1 MKVFDADAHVIEPPE
16 LYFDGLDPKFR
27 ARVTVDHEI
36 GDHHGRLMPLLDGQ
50 PSYGGSPWMKEVLR
64 SDEGRQVLIDRF
76 GDLATRGFSPDAM
89 TEALDHQGVERA
101 ALYPSFSLHTP
112 YADHLAPDLAD
123 ALARAY
129 NRWIG
134 DFCRQ
139 GDGRL
144 LGVAVIPLHDPV
156 LAEAELRRVVAADGA
171 RAVMI
176 RPNPV
181 KGRPLHHPD
190 NEPVF
195 ATLESL
201 DVTLALHEGRGGR
214 SPFAGDRFDTW
225 YASHVVSHPFE
236 MMLALTSLIVEGV
249 FDRHPGLRV
258 GVLESGT
265 GWLGWWL
272 HRLDEHHELFGPRER
287 PDMAMRPSEYFARH
301 CVIGSDSDDP
311 FVSQTVATVGADHVA
326 WSSDFPH
333 LEAKYPDGVDQF
345 LSIAALSDDDARRVL
360 WDAPCRLYGIDT
372 TRRTR

>member
-1 MKVFDADAHVIEPPE
+1 LTSLRVFDADAHVIEPPE
-16 LYFDGLDPKFR
+16 LYFDFLEPKFR
-27 ARVTVDHEI
+27 DRVTVDTEI

-64 SDEGRQVLIDRF
+64 SDEGRQVLVDRF
-76 GDLATRGFSPDAM
+76 GDLALRGFSPDAM
-89 TEALDHQGVERA
+89 VEALDRQGVERA

-112 YADHLAPDLAD
+112 YADHLAPDLAA

-139 GDGRL
+139 AGGRL
-144 LGVAVIPLHDPV
+144 LGVAVLPLHDPK
-156 LAEAELRRVVAADGA
+156 LAEEELRRVVAADGV
-171 RAVMI
+171 RAAMI
-176 RPNPV
+176 RPNPA

-190 NEPVF
+190 NEGVF
-195 ATLESL
+195 SALEEL

-225 YASHVVSHPFE
+225 YAAHVVSHPFE

-249 FDRHPGLRV
+249 FDRHPRLRV
-258 GVLESGT
+258 GVLEAGT
-265 GWLGWWL
+265 GWLTWWL

-287 PDMAMRPSEYFARH
+287 PDMAMKPSEYFIRH

-311 FVSQTVATVGADHVA
+311 FVAQTVGAVGADRVA

-333 LEAKYPDGVDQF
+333 LEAKYPDGVEQF
-345 LSIAALSDDDARRVL
+345 LKGANLREDDARQVL
-360 WDAPCRLYGIDT
+360 WDAPCRLYAV
-372 TRRTR
+372 

>member
-144 LGVAVIPLHDPV
+144 LGVAVVPLHDPV

-181 KGRPLHHPD
+181 KGRPLHD
-190 NEPVF
+190 RANEGVF
-195 ATLESL
+195 SALEEL

-249 FDRHPGLRV
+249 FDRHPRLRV
-258 GVLESGT
+258 GVLEAGT
-265 GWLGWWL
+265 GWLTWWL
-272 HRLDEHHELFGPRER
+272 HRLDEHHDLFGPRER
-287 PDMAMRPSEYFARH
+287 PDMAMKPSEYFSRH

-311 FVSQTVATVGADHVA
+311 FVAQTVASVGADRVA

-333 LEAKYPDGVDQF
+333 LEAKYPDGVEQF
-345 LSIAALSDDDARRVL
+345 LAGAGLGEGEARKVL
-360 WDAPCRLYGIDT
+360 WDAPCRLYAV
-372 TRRTR
+372 

>member
-27 ARVTVDHEI
+27 ERVTVDHEI

-64 SDEGRQVLIDRF
+64 SDEGRQVLVDRF

-89 TEALDHQGVERA
+89 LDAFDRQGVERA

-123 ALARAY
+123 ALARTY

-139 GDGRL
+139 GNGRL
-144 LGVAVIPLHDPV
+144 LGVAVVPLHDPV
-156 LAEAELRRVVAADGA
+156 LAEAELRRVVAADGS

-176 RPNPV
+176 RPNPA
-181 KGRPLHHPD
+181 KGRPLHHRD
-190 NEPVF
+190 NDAVF
-195 ATLESL
+195 SALEEL

-249 FDRHPGLRV
+249 FDRHPRLRV

-265 GWLGWWL
+265 GWLTWWL

-287 PDMAMRPSEYFARH
+287 PDMVMKPSEYFTRH

-311 FVSQTVATVGADHVA
+311 FVAQTVASVGADRVA
-326 WSSDFPH
+326 WSSDIPH
-333 LEAKYPDGVDQF
+333 HEAKYPDGVEQF
-345 LSIAALSDDDARRVL
+345 LAGAGLGEDDARKVL
-360 WDAPCRLYGIDT
+360 WDAPCRLYAV
-372 TRRTR
+372 

>member
-1 MKVFDADAHVIEPPE
+1 MNGTRVFDGDAHVIEPPE
-16 LYFDGLDPKFR
+16 LYFDGLDPAFR
-27 ARVTVDHEI
+27 GRVTVDPDI
-36 GDHHGRLMPLLDGQ
+36 GDHHGRLMPLLDGR
-50 PSYGGSPWMKEVLR
+50 PSYGGSPWMRELLR
-64 SDEGRQVLIDRF
+64 TDQGRQVLIDRF

-89 TEALDHQGVERA
+89 LDAFDRQGVERA

-129 NRWIG
+129 NRWIA
-134 DFCRQ
+134 DFSRQ
-139 GDGRL
+139 GNGRL
-144 LGVAVIPLHDPV
+144 VGVAALPLHDPE
-156 LAEAELRRVVAADGA
+156 LAERELNRVAADGGL

-181 KGRPLHHPD
+181 KGRSLHHPD
-190 NEPVF
+190 NDRIF
-195 ATLESL
+195 AALVDL
-201 DVTLALHEGRGGR
+201 DVTLALHEGRGGQ

-258 GVLESGT
+258 GVLEAGT
-265 GWLGWWL
+265 GWLSWWL

-287 PDMAMRPSEYFARH
+287 PNMKHKPSEYFIEH

-311 FVSQTVATVGADHVA
+311 FVSQTVAAVGPDRVT

-345 LSIAALSDDDARRVL
+345 LSTAKLSDDDARRVL
-360 WDAPCRLYGIDT
+360 WDAPCRLYGM
-372 TRRTR
+372 